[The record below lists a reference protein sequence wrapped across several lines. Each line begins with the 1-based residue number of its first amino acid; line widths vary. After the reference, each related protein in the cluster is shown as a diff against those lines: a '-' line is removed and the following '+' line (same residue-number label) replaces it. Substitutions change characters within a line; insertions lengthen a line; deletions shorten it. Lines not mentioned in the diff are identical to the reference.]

1 VQQHFQTG
9 GRSRI
14 RAAQPAH
21 GAGARKHVQPHG
33 GRGVLRVYG
42 VQPGNEVEHEI
53 GVARQRQQ
61 FPATR
66 DRRQVVA
73 RDPAAEGRDRD
84 ERHRKYVQ
92 RVMRLWPVA
101 VCRRDQG

>member
-21 GAGARKHVQPHG
+21 GAGARQHVQPHR
-33 GRGVLRVYG
+33 GRGVLRVDG

-61 FPATR
+61 FPTTR
-66 DRRQVVA
+66 DGRQVVA
-73 RDPAAEGRDRD
+73 RDPTAEGRDRD
-84 ERHRKYVQ
+84 ERHRKHIQ
-92 RVMRLWPVA
+92 RVVRLCLVA
-101 VCRRDQG
+101 VCRRDHG